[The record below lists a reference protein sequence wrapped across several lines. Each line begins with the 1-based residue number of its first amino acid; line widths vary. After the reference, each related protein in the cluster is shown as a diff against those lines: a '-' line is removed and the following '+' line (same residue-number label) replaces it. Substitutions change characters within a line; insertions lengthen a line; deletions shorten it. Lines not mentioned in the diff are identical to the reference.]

1 MSDQSQRS
9 PPASFFTES
18 GRFVHD
24 DTSGGEKGE
33 EGDLQCKHVR
43 EMTMTHQHYIYRRV
57 TTQTKTNRY
66 SSFVGAQE
74 AVYVPYPWWWL
85 FKS

>member
-9 PPASFFTES
+9 PAASFFTKS

-24 DTSGGEKGE
+24 DTSGVEKGE

-43 EMTMTHQHYIYRRV
+43 EMTMTHQHYIYI
-57 TTQTKTNRY
+57 
-66 SSFVGAQE
+66 GE
-74 AVYVPYPWWWL
+74 
-85 FKS
+85 